1 MKNFI
6 NEWEKIDHRTKKTK
20 AALVGALSSIIKEN
34 RLAEVT
40 VSELARR
47 ASVTRKTFYNHY
59 PSVEALV
66 EDVEERVVGTVLS
79 LLEFNKELF
88 SPGHTYEFFLKLAA
102 GLKRQKELWRLF
114 SSTKGN
120 YRILERL
127 KGYLERYVT
136 AFLGE
141 GKEDRETFAFRVRIY
156 LESLTRLFL
165 EWMEGSMKISNEKIA
180 EMASRM
186 TEALLDTKEKK

>member
-1 MKNFI
+1 MVQNKLDI
-6 NEWEKIDHRTKKTK
+6 RTLKTQ
-20 AALVGALSSIIKEN
+20 SIIQETLKKILLNKDVKDITVYELCKEANIN
-34 RLAEVT
+34 RG
-40 VSELARR
+40 
-47 ASVTRKTFYNHY
+47 TFYNHY

-66 EDVEERVVGTVLS
+66 EDVEERVIGTVLAM
-79 LLEFNKELF
+79 LEFNKELF

-102 GLKRQKELWRLF
+102 GLKRQKELWKLF

-127 KGYLERYVT
+127 KGYLEKYVRG
-136 AFLGE
+136 FLGE
-141 GKEDRETFAFRVRIY
+141 SGEDKETFSFRVRIY
-156 LESLTRLFL
+156 LDSLIRLFL

-186 TEALLDTKEKK
+186 TEALLGTKDKK